1 MKNTISLGIA
11 LSLLAAL
18 SVALTACQRQ
28 EEEMA
33 TPPTRA
39 PIAEITT
46 PPVTP
51 APKSVNSAS
60 IVDNPAVTDLLNTV
74 VRSDLPGMTFE
85 QVKSL
90 FPAICIVN
98 DDDRSISC
106 PNVSGLVSISYAG
119 GPDGILN
126 MVFSGG
132 MASCKTLKMQ
142 ISSKFGKGE
151 DISDQNN
158 DGVCDVKWWEI
169 DPKYKTH
176 YANIGKLS
184 GRDHVTLQIG
194 AEQGP

>member
-1 MKNTISLGIA
+1 MKNTINLRITLG
-11 LSLLAAL
+11 LLVTL
-18 SVALTACQRQ
+18 SVALTACQPEDTANR
-28 EEEMA
+28 
-33 TPPTRA
+33 PTGA
-39 PIAEITT
+39 PIVKITT
-46 PPVTP
+46 PPVT
-51 APKSVNSAS
+51 ATPKTVNSAS
-60 IVDNPAVTDLLNTV
+60 IVDNPAVTDLLNRV
-74 VRSDLPGMTFE
+74 VRADLPGMSFE
-85 QVKSL
+85 QVKAL
-90 FPAICIVN
+90 FPAICMAN

-106 PNVSGLVSISYAG
+106 PDLSGLVSISYAG

-158 DGVCDVKWWEI
+158 DGVCDVQWWEI

-176 YANIGKLS
+176 YANIGKQRGS
-184 GRDHVTLQIG
+184 DRVTLQIG